1 MVWTA
6 VAAYPN
12 IKKWTY
18 TYQISCR
25 CTYICLLLC
34 CCCFFPS
41 LYTNSLLLC
50 SFNKTLYRYP
60 SGNLAVSLSRCDM
73 DGPLGSHKGL
83 YTLIFDDCCEGSPL
97 LGYFTPLGKACC
109 YHKNGVIKMFSDSK
123 GGCLYNEVNDKSSC
137 NSSFDAFLLAVQR
150 ILTLQ
155 VLILTFQKGEQTPN
169 NQEVGDRGGGGGG
182 EWWRLICLFEKN
194 INILHFF
201 QRFNNW
207 LTVYT
212 SN

>member
-1 MVWTA
+1 
-6 VAAYPN
+6 
-12 IKKWTY
+12 
-18 TYQISCR
+18 
-25 CTYICLLLC
+25 
-34 CCCFFPS
+34 
-41 LYTNSLLLC
+41 
-50 SFNKTLYRYP
+50 
-60 SGNLAVSLSRCDM
+60 
-73 DGPLGSHKGL
+73 
-83 YTLIFDDCCEGSPL
+83 
-97 LGYFTPLGKACC
+97 
-109 YHKNGVIKMFSDSK
+109 MFSDSK

-201 QRFNNW
+201 QRFNN
-207 LTVYT
+207 
-212 SN
+212 